1 MENLTKLDLY
11 NYLKAV
17 VQPIK
22 NKVQNYKKNKAENRW
37 MLEAPFKGFES
48 SSATSHGNISD
59 LYNSVHSS
67 GRMAAG
73 RPTIMN

>member
-22 NKVQNYKKNKAENRW
+22 NKVQNYKKNKAENR
-37 MLEAPFKGFES
+37 
-48 SSATSHGNISD
+48 
-59 LYNSVHSS
+59 
-67 GRMAAG
+67 
-73 RPTIMN
+73 